1 MPRKFITPTAE
12 DCYNILRPFFERY
25 PNPLMETLAY
35 AYAFRLLAKA
45 PMMSG
50 LLVENMAAL
59 ILVVDSVTRLP
70 GMNHKLNHKDIE
82 TAFNV
87 DSEIIGKRYM
97 GLRYILES

>member
-1 MPRKFITPTAE
+1 MSKKFITPTAE
-12 DCYNILRPFFERY
+12 ECYNILRPFFERY

-50 LLVENMAAL
+50 SLVENMAAL
-59 ILVVDSVTRLP
+59 IIVVDCVTRLP

-82 TAFNV
+82 AAFNV
-87 DSEIIGKRYM
+87 DSKTVEKRYI